1 MLYILQTGFTMCGFV
16 YTIFICLQSHI
27 LFCLHFDVHF
37 HLCSLESHSALISS
51 CLSII
56 SESQRW
62 QTSWALYHSLVFSF
76 SLLSCSLGCCVHFF
90 ALFTLLPCSL
100 GSMFLL
106 KQSQLFER
114 LHWAPGSRHRWTEQ
128 QMLDSSDPSMSKIGS
143 KHVSKANNPRF
154 LLSKTNSQ

>member
-1 MLYILQTGFTMCGFV
+1 MEQGCLLYILQTGFTMCGFV

-37 HLCSLESHSALISS
+37 YLCSLESHSALISS

-76 SLLSCSLGCCVHFF
+76 SCVHLV
-90 ALFTLLPCSL
+90 AVFTLLPCSL
-100 GSMFLL
+100 CSMLL
-106 KQSQLFER
+106 SQKRSQLFER

-128 QMLDSSDPSMSKIGS
+128 QMLDSSDPSMFKIRS
-143 KHVSKANNPRF
+143 KHVSKANNPRS